1 MDFLTGLH
9 IYHGDL
15 ATRNVLLTE
24 TLDAKI
30 SDFGLSKRMYTDLN
44 TPQSLKS
51 VNEEQS
57 LPVAYKWMAIEILL
71 RQEVIPVKS
80 DSWSF
85 GVVLWEI
92 FEYGKEPYREGKKNT
107 RIEYLDSV

>member
-1 MDFLTGLH
+1 M
-9 IYHGDL
+9 HGDL
-15 ATRNVLLTE
+15 AARNILLE
-24 TLDAKI
+24 DELIYGRRIVAKI

-85 GVVLWEI
+85 GVLLWEI
-92 FEYGKEPYREGKKNT
+92 FEYGKEPYRESKKNT